1 MGYDGPNYTQTP
13 NLLLDEHLPDMG
25 YAELKVV
32 LVIVRQT
39 MGWHK
44 ETDQLSISQLEEKTG
59 LSNRSVIDGTRKALE
74 RGVIHRVRKGSSYSY
89 RMVVKGREEGSH
101 VGGEVSSQGVKQ
113 VHRGSEVSSQ
123 VGGEVTSHTKE
134 TVKETTTKEKGSAPA
149 RENPDKPSL
158 ERVVTHATMN
168 GIPEHEAKQFYY
180 HYDAQ
185 DWEISKDKPIKRWK
199 SKLKQ
204 WHLRQHKYATNG
216 STPAARGT
224 MKQL

>member
-101 VGGEVSSQGVKQ
+101 AGGEVASQGVKQ

-134 TVKETTTKEKGSAPA
+134 TVKETSTKEKGSAHA
-149 RENPDKPSL
+149 REERTKPSL
-158 ERVVTHATMN
+158 EEVKQYASMN
-168 GIPEHEAKQFYY
+168 AIPEQLAEKFFY
-180 HYDAQ
+180 HYESEG
-185 DWEISKDKPIKRWK
+185 WETRHGKVMRWQPRLQK
-199 SKLKQ
+199 WKVE
-204 WHLRQHKYATNG
+204 QHKYATNG
-216 STPAARGT
+216 STPAARGS
-224 MKQL
+224 MQQL

>member
-1 MGYDGPNYTQTP
+1 
-13 NLLLDEHLPDMG
+13 
-25 YAELKVV
+25 
-32 LVIVRQT
+32 
-39 MGWHK
+39 
-44 ETDQLSISQLEEKTG
+44 
-59 LSNRSVIDGTRKALE
+59 
-74 RGVIHRVRKGSSYSY
+74 
-89 RMVVKGREEGSH
+89 
-101 VGGEVSSQGVKQ
+101 
-113 VHRGSEVSSQ
+113 
-123 VGGEVTSHTKE
+123 
-134 TVKETTTKEKGSAPA
+134 
-149 RENPDKPSL
+149 
-158 ERVVTHATMN
+158 MN